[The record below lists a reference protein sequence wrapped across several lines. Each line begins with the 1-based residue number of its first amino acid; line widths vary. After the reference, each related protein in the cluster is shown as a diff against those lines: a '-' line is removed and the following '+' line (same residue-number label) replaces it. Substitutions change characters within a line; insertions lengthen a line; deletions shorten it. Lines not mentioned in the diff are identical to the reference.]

1 MEEFKLI
8 ANKALTATE
17 AILYTN
23 TSGAIIK
30 TILLHN
36 TGSTDKEATL
46 NLDGVA
52 FKFKLAA
59 LETKIIGSPILSKS
73 IKALGE
79 GINIHITGL
88 QL

>member
-8 ANKALTATE
+8 ANKALSATE
-17 AILYTN
+17 TILYTN
-23 TSGAIIK
+23 TSGAIVK

-36 TGSTDKEATL
+36 TGNAEKEATL

-59 LETKIIGSPILSKS
+59 LETKII
-73 IKALGE
+73 
-79 GINIHITGL
+79 
-88 QL
+88 